1 MRWRAAHRL
10 AEPATPKGRGARRSA
25 RTGFDKLRSAPTV
38 ETFFTALLVVVFLLV
53 TWFAGFVVVKL
64 FKGQTR

>member
-1 MRWRAAHRL
+1 
-10 AEPATPKGRGARRSA
+10 
-25 RTGFDKLRSAPTV
+25 V

-64 FKGQTR
+64 FKGQNR